1 MYNVYIY
8 YIVIMQYES
17 SSPHQFELIMQY
29 ESVTGTRGRAGTPID
44 GCLRTLHC

>member
-1 MYNVYIY
+1 MHNVYI

-29 ESVTGTRGRAGTPID
+29 ESVTGTRGRAGTA
-44 GCLRTLHC
+44 HANNN